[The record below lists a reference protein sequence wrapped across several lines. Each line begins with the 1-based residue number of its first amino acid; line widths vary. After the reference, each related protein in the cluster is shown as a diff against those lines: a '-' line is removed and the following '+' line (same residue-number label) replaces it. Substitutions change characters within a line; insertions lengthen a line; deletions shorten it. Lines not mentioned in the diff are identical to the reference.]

1 MEGQR
6 SDRAVV
12 VQIKSPEASI
22 LFPELNANLNFSGP
36 DLARPHYAAS
46 SASMPPMDNEPAVG
60 LDPLAQS
67 TNPRP

>member
-1 MEGQR
+1 MHQGGRYSLPEETLAQHTSLTKLGSLGSLAVLVEGQR

-36 DLARPHYAAS
+36 DLA
-46 SASMPPMDNEPAVG
+46 
-60 LDPLAQS
+60 
-67 TNPRP
+67 

>member
-1 MEGQR
+1 VEGQR

-36 DLARPHYAAS
+36 DLARPHYTAA
-46 SASMPPMDNEPAVG
+46 SASMPAMDNEQTVG
-60 LDPLAQS
+60 LDPLAQGA
-67 TNPRP
+67 NLRP